1 MKIQERGDKFVIV
14 DFNELEAYKIATK
27 IEKDGIRFYENLCE
41 GIKDEDVKD
50 KMKLLLQEER
60 KHLNLFEDRLY
71 DVRQRVEDSF
81 EEDDL
86 LSYMEYGI
94 FQPYQSIENMGEKI
108 DDVKKALRLGIIVE
122 EKSIK
127 FYQVCN
133 DNVFSSETKKEL
145 QGIIEEEKRHK
156 TLFENMINT

>member
-108 DDVKKALRLGIIVE
+108 DDVKKTLRLGIIVE